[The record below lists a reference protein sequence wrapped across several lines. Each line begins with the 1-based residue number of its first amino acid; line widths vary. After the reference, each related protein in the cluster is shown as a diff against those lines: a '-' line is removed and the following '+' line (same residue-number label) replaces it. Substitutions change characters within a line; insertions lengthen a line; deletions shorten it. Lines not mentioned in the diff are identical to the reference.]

1 MAPEQLLLVTPK
13 LSNDTTGD
21 HSFGRKGKEWIPE
34 SHLSLGWNLFYA
46 TVNKNTTSLK
56 VFSATQKTD
65 NSIKI

>member
-1 MAPEQLLLVTPK
+1 MAPEKLLLITPK
-13 LSNDTTGD
+13 LSNDNRG
-21 HSFGRKGKEWIPE
+21 HSFGRKEKEWIPE

-46 TVNKNTTSLK
+46 TVKKNTTSLK

>member
-1 MAPEQLLLVTPK
+1 MVPEQLLLVTPK
-13 LSNDTTGD
+13 LS
-21 HSFGRKGKEWIPE
+21 FGKKGKEWIPE

-46 TVNKNTTSLK
+46 TVKKNTTSLK